1 MDYYY
6 TADGTN
12 VQGPSPLEELT
23 TRLSQ
28 GGLPAATQV
37 CAVGSQAW
45 QPISSIASPAAS
57 TGNMPSPPI
66 VPPPI
71 PQTGDATG
79 GLIPYKNPHAL
90 VGYYLGIF
98 GLFPLLGLLL
108 AIPAFILGIIG
119 LKKRR
124 RNPIIKGAAHAWV
137 GIILGAISIGYH
149 LLIGVVFLASRLK
162 H

>member
-12 VQGPSPLEELT
+12 VLGPTPLGELT
-23 TRLSQ
+23 TQLSQ
-28 GGLPAATQV
+28 GGLASTTQV
-37 CAVGSQAW
+37 CAVGSKTW
-45 QPISSIASPAAS
+45 QPISSVVQAGS
-57 TGNMPSPPI
+57 TPPPPPPPLA
-66 VPPPI
+66 PPPI

-98 GLFPLLGLLL
+98 GLMPFIGILL
-108 AIPAFILGIIG
+108 AIPALILGIIG
-119 LKKRR
+119 LKKRKQ
-124 RNPIIKGAAHAWV
+124 NPVIKGAVHAWI
-137 GIILGAISIGYH
+137 GIIFGAISIAYH
-149 LLIGVVFLASRLK
+149 ALIAVALLSAK

>member
-23 TRLSQ
+23 TRLAQ
-28 GGLPAATQV
+28 GVLPVTTQV

-45 QPISSIASPAAS
+45 QPISSLTTAAS
-57 TGNMPSPPI
+57 IPPPPPSVPTG
-66 VPPPI
+66 PPPI

-90 VGYYLGIF
+90 IGYYLGIV
-98 GLFPLLGLLL
+98 GLIPFIGILL
-108 AIPAFILGIIG
+108 AIPAFVLGIIG
-119 LKKRR
+119 LKKRKQ
-124 RNPIIKGAAHAWV
+124 NPVIKGAIHAWV
-137 GIILGAISIGYH
+137 GIILGGISIAYH
-149 LLIGVVFLASRLK
+149 ALIAVALLAAK